1 MEENIQSVTRHYTN
15 PGRQRNKRRV
25 REASI
30 QEGRKKCS
38 VNRLT
43 RFKCLVSDS
52 SAAGTQHQAPGD
64 ASPRHQRS
72 LLQVGKVWMGGTS
85 WNLYCCLSTLT
96 PPDSPLLFI
105 KISPPKFEML
115 TPSMTCL
122 SIQSLWTP
130 VTIIEYLTSAPLWW
144 WFECNLRTDLFSLAA
159 SLLVRCSLPLV

>member
-64 ASPRHQRS
+64 ASLRHQRKDKDGTNKMTS
-72 LLQVGKVWMGGTS
+72 IGSQFCGTGSGDHTKQQPPTTQDYHIILQ
-85 WNLYCCLSTLT
+85 
-96 PPDSPLLFI
+96 I
-105 KISPPKFEML
+105 KIACSKAAHDRAL
-115 TPSMTCL
+115 NYD
-122 SIQSLWTP
+122 P
-130 VTIIEYLTSAPLWW
+130 V
-144 WFECNLRTDLFSLAA
+144 
-159 SLLVRCSLPLV
+159 LPGERDRPGV

>member
-64 ASPRHQRS
+64 ASPRHQRKDQDGTNKMTS
-72 LLQVGKVWMGGTS
+72 IGSQFCGTGSGDQTIQQPPTTQDYHIILQ
-85 WNLYCCLSTLT
+85 
-96 PPDSPLLFI
+96 I
-105 KISPPKFEML
+105 KIACSKAAHVRAL
-115 TPSMTCL
+115 DYD
-122 SIQSLWTP
+122 P
-130 VTIIEYLTSAPLWW
+130 V
-144 WFECNLRTDLFSLAA
+144 
-159 SLLVRCSLPLV
+159 LPGERDRPGV